1 MSTERATNAQPLH
14 ERLGGLDFDAMLSD
28 ETTSAG
34 SGSVLSQPVVRAA
47 MSLKQVAGCQAG
59 GAFSLDVGSYRFG
72 QSPGSPVLETGT
84 PQTPRFGLT
93 VDTTGI
99 VTLHPP
105 TDGSISLNGDRL
117 TAPRAVAVGQII
129 DAGVA
134 RFMLD
139 SSTQIVR
146 RRADES
152 STDVTEP
159 MPTPVGGAGVDE
171 AIVRWALQ
179 TRDASMARRRDEMFG
194 PHVLSTRP
202 LNGTP
207 GLVAAGPES
216 VRFGKVAVAVGDLPY
231 AFPGDLSAVNEATQQ
246 QLAAMSTLP
255 SVPLDIDLLTNS
267 VAVVGNRN
275 AARPVAAWIA
285 LGVAAQALPSA
296 LGVTLHARGSADEW
310 PWIQSLPH
318 NDGHVNS
325 HVSVTV
331 IDEEAVPAEVA
342 PTGTIVLVDEGQ
354 VAPVGCSL
362 ILEVGPTS
370 ASLTNTSEGW
380 SARDLTPTG
389 VSSTFALDAVF
400 ELRDALGL
408 SGGGR

>member
-1 MSTERATNAQPLH
+1 MSPEPATNAQPLH
-14 ERLGGLDFDAMLSD
+14 ERLGGLDFDALLS
-28 ETTSAG
+28 EEGAAAPA
-34 SGSVLSQPVVRAA
+34 QPVVRAA

-72 QSPGSPVLETGT
+72 QRPGSPVLETGS

-93 VDTTGI
+93 VDATGI

-105 TDGSISLNGDRL
+105 ADGSISLNGDRL
-117 TAPRAVAVGQII
+117 TAPRAVAIGQII

-152 STDVTEP
+152 SADVIEP
-159 MPTPVGGAGVDE
+159 MPTPVGGSGVDE
-171 AIVRWALQ
+171 AIVRWAMQ
-179 TRDASMARRRDEMFG
+179 TRDASVARRRDDMFG

-202 LNGTP
+202 LNGTH

-216 VRFGKVAVAVGDLPY
+216 ARFGKVAVAVGDLPY
-231 AFPGDLSAVNEATQQ
+231 ALPGDLSPLNEATQY
-246 QLAAMSTLP
+246 QLAAISTLP

-267 VAVVGNRN
+267 VAVIGNRN

-296 LGVTLHARGSADEW
+296 LGITLHARGSADEW
-310 PWIQSLPH
+310 PWVQSLPH

-325 HVSVTV
+325 HLSVTV
-331 IDEEAVPAEVA
+331 IDEEEVPAEVPA
-342 PTGTIVLVDEGQ
+342 TGTIVLVDEGQ
-354 VAPVGCSL
+354 VVPVGCSL
-362 ILEVGPTS
+362 LLEVGPT
-370 ASLTNTSEGW
+370 AGSLTNTAEGW

-389 VSSTFALDAVF
+389 VSSTFALDAAF
-400 ELRDALGL
+400 EIRDALGL